1 MDIQTSPNP
10 VARAH
15 ELAAEIAAAADEI
28 ERTRRIPAAL
38 LERLHASKLFRML
51 LPRSADGDETEP
63 ALYVAAIEE
72 LARYDASIAW
82 NVFVAN
88 SSCLIAAY
96 LEPAANHA
104 MFADPR
110 SFVAWG
116 PPNASRARAVD
127 GGYRLTG
134 KWDFASGCRQ
144 ARWMGAHCH
153 VLEADDTLRLNRF
166 GRPTVRT
173 LLFPASEATLLDTWR
188 TIGLR
193 GTASDSYSVNELFV
207 SEAFSSTREDPT
219 LRRERGPLY
228 AFTMQGLY
236 AVGVAGV
243 GFGIA
248 RAMLSEFIAL
258 ASRKAPR
265 GLARL
270 AENAVV
276 QADVGAPARL
286 AETAVVQAE
295 VARAEARLGSA
306 RAYLVETLT
315 TIYAS
320 ADGVAPIEVA
330 DRARVRLPCA
340 NAIQAA
346 TEVTDFVYK
355 GAGVDAIFPGSPFE
369 RRFRDMHTLSQQ
381 IQARGAHFEQ
391 VGQILLGVPP
401 EVFF

>member
-1 MDIQTSPNP
+1 MDIQTSPDP
-10 VARAH
+10 VARAR
-15 ELAAEIAAAADEI
+15 ELGAEIVAAADEI
-28 ERTRRIPAAL
+28 ERTRLIPEVL
-38 LERLHASKLFRML
+38 LERLHGSRLFRML
-51 LPRSADGDETEP
+51 LPRSAGGDQTEP

-72 LARYDASIAW
+72 LARHDASIAW

-88 SSCLIAAY
+88 SSCLIA
-96 LEPAANHA
+96 HA
-104 MFADPR
+104 VFADPR
-110 SFVAWG
+110 SIVAWG
-116 PPNASRARAVD
+116 PPNPSRARAVD
-127 GGYRLTG
+127 GGYRLNG

-144 ARWMGAHCH
+144 AHWMGAHCH
-153 VLEADDTLRLNRF
+153 VLEADGTLRLNRF

-173 LLFPASEATLLDTWR
+173 LLFPAGEATLLDTWR

-193 GTASDSYSVNELFV
+193 GTASDSYCVNELFV
-207 SEAFSSTREDPT
+207 SEALSTTREDPT
-219 LRRERGPLY
+219 LRHQRGPLY
-228 AFTMQGLY
+228 AFTMQCLY
-236 AVGVAGV
+236 ATGVAAV

-270 AENAVV
+270 ADNAVV
-276 QADVGAPARL
+276 QAD
-286 AETAVVQAE
+286 

-306 RAYLVETLT
+306 RAYLIETVS
-315 TIYAS
+315 TIYAH

-330 DRARVRLPCA
+330 DRARVRLACT

-346 TEVTDFVYK
+346 AEVADFAYK
-355 GAGVDAIFPGSPFE
+355 AAGVDAIFPGSPFE

-381 IQARGAHFEQ
+381 IQARGAHFES

-401 EVFF
+401 EVFL